1 MEPWGFEPQIPPC
14 HGGVIPFH
22 YGPGVRFLRPACENS
37 NAAHP
42 SVKPHTVVYNR
53 AVDNRAII
61 PG

>member
-1 MEPWGFEPQIPPC
+1 
-14 HGGVIPFH
+14 
-22 YGPGVRFLRPACENS
+22 VRFLRPACENS